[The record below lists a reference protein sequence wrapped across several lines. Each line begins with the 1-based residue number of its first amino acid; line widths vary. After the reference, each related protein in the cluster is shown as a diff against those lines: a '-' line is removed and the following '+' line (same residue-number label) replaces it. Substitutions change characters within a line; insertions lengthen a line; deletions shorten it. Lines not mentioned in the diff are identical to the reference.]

1 MKKFASV
8 PPLLVNNVNFT
19 PVNCISRNNFEHNS
33 NILIHFCYFMAT
45 AISIEKIKS
54 KRNKDKAIAEGFLYN
69 LNRINGEVY
78 YWVCE
83 KRGECNA
90 RINTRND
97 IIIKPTDIIQLVNDH
112 THAPSQERIEML
124 QAYSTIKSTAEIS
137 EQSTRAILSTSLQT
151 MHSSII
157 NTFIKIESVKRT
169 IRDTKA
175 PLLKVVDTRETQL
188 KLSYQ
193 ININKQVKVI
203 HFYCSIQDME
213 TNKELSCMLPPNS
226 CPS

>member
-1 MKKFASV
+1 
-8 PPLLVNNVNFT
+8 
-19 PVNCISRNNFEHNS
+19 
-33 NILIHFCYFMAT
+33 MAT

-112 THAPSQERIEML
+112 THAPSQE
-124 QAYSTIKSTAEIS
+124 AS
-137 EQSTRAILSTSLQT
+137 ECYKL
-151 MHSSII
+151 
-157 NTFIKIESVKRT
+157 
-169 IRDTKA
+169 
-175 PLLKVVDTRETQL
+175 TQ
-188 KLSYQ
+188 Q
-193 ININKQVKVI
+193 
-203 HFYCSIQDME
+203 
-213 TNKELSCMLPPNS
+213 
-226 CPS
+226 